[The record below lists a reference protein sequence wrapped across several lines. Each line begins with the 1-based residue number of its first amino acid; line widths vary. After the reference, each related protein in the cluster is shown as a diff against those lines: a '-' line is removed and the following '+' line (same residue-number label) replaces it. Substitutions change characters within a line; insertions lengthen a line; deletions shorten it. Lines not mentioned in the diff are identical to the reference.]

1 MPQEPVAGSLSTS
14 YWYAGSLP
22 GSEYR
27 DGWIAAHNSIPCS
40 CSDLCHA
47 HVWKQPFLA
56 EKNRIGSEK
65 QSVLFLI
72 TALFSYR
79 EYVILTRKI
88 FVFFG
93 SVWRTFVKIT
103 CKQQDLSRGL
113 SIVSHGV
120 SNRSTLPILANI
132 LLATD
137 HGRLK
142 LSATNL
148 EIGINCWVDAQIHEE
163 GTTTVPAKLLTD
175 FVNSLPQ
182 APVDISVPE
191 DTHKVS
197 IKGEGITANIKGMDS
212 SEFPLIPSAEGGE
225 PPVILDA
232 ALLKEMIAQVALAA
246 SEDESRPVFTG
257 VLVQVGNEKVTFA
270 AADSFRLAVRTA
282 PLPGDETAHGD
293 ILVPA
298 RTLHELAR
306 ILPSEGA
313 VQMIVTPN
321 RSQVLFHTEQIDLVS
336 RLIDANF
343 PNFRQIIPKEH
354 STRAVVETKAFAAR
368 VKSAALFARDS
379 SNIARVKIAGG
390 DNSGLEPGKITIE
403 ATAEDLGDNV
413 GVLNAAVDGP
423 EQQIIFNV
431 KYLAEVLAVIDT
443 PEVAIEVNSPTKP
456 GVVKPVGPA
465 DYTYVIMPMHTNR

>member
-1 MPQEPVAGSLSTS
+1 
-14 YWYAGSLP
+14 
-22 GSEYR
+22 
-27 DGWIAAHNSIPCS
+27 
-40 CSDLCHA
+40 
-47 HVWKQPFLA
+47 
-56 EKNRIGSEK
+56 
-65 QSVLFLI
+65 
-72 TALFSYR
+72 
-79 EYVILTRKI
+79 
-88 FVFFG
+88 
-93 SVWRTFVKIT
+93 VKIT

-113 SIVSHGV
+113 SIVSHAV

-132 LLATD
+132 LLATE

-182 APVDISVPE
+182 ASVDIAVSE
-191 DTHKVS
+191 DTNKVNV
-197 IKGEGITANIKGMDS
+197 KGEGSSANIKGMDA
-212 SEFPLIPSAEGGE
+212 SEFPLIPNGEDGE
-225 PPVILDA
+225 PPVIVDA
-232 ALLKEMIAQVALAA
+232 ALLKEMIEEVAIAA

-257 VLVQVGNEKVTFA
+257 VLVQVGNEKLTFA
-270 AADSFRLAVRTA
+270 AADSFRLAVRTS
-282 PLPGDETAHGD
+282 PLPADDSTHGD
-293 ILVPA
+293 ILIPA
-298 RTLHELAR
+298 RTLTELAR
-306 ILPSEGA
+306 ILPGEGA

-336 RLIDANF
+336 RLIEGNF

-354 STRAVVETKAFAAR
+354 TTRAVVDTKTFAAR

-379 SNIARVKIAGG
+379 SNITRIKIQGG
-390 DNSGLEPGKITIE
+390 DNSGLEPGSVTVE

-413 GVLNAAVDGP
+413 GILNAAVDGP

-431 KYLAEVLAVIDT
+431 KYLADVLAVIGT
-443 PEVAIEVNSPTKP
+443 PEVAVEINAPTKP
-456 GVVKPVGPA
+456 GVIKPVGPA